1 MATFVTFINWTDQGI
16 KNIKDAPNRAEA
28 SRKLLKKLGGEL
40 KQAYLMSGEHD
51 VMLIS
56 EAPDGEVM
64 AKFALA
70 VSSQGNVRTRTA
82 RAWTEAEM
90 QKIIGALP

>member
-1 MATFVTFINWTDQGI
+1 MATFVTFLNWTDQGV

-40 KQAYLMSGEHD
+40 KQAYLLSGDTD
-51 VMLIS
+51 VLLIS

-70 VSSQGNVRTRTA
+70 MAAQGNVRTRTA

-90 QKIIGALP
+90 HKIIGGLP

>member
-1 MATFVTFINWTDQGI
+1 MATFVTFLNWTEQGV

-28 SRKLLKKLGGEL
+28 ARKLLKKLGGEL
-40 KQAYLMSGEHD
+40 KQAYLMSGDTD
-51 VMLIS
+51 VLLIA

-70 VSSQGNVRTRTA
+70 IASQGNVRTRTA

-90 QKIIGALP
+90 QKIIGSLP

>member
-1 MATFVTFINWTDQGI
+1 MATFVMFLNWTDQGI

-28 SRKLLKKLGGEL
+28 SRKLLKSLGGEL
-40 KQAYLMSGEHD
+40 KQAYLMSGESD
-51 VMLIS
+51 VMIIA

-70 VSSQGNVRTRTA
+70 IGARGNVRTRTA

-90 QKIIGALP
+90 QKILAGLP